1 MIKGEI
7 IAMENRLHRCVVVIV
22 VGGIDIIKAKIIER
36 TECIG
41 TGTKI

>member
-7 IAMENRLHRCVVVIV
+7 IAMENRLHRCVFVIV
-22 VGGIDIIKAKIIER
+22 VGGIDIIKPKIIER